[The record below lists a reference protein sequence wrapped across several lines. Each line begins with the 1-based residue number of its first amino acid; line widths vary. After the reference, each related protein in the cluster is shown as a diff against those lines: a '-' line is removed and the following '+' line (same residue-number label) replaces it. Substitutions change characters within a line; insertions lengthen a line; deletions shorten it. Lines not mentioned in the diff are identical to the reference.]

1 MLYPLSY
8 EGRATSSY
16 LFAAPRRLAGSI
28 VVEMPKVLVIDDDP
42 VIVELLRVNFEIEGF
57 EVVSA
62 GDGREGFDR
71 ARADRPDVVLSDIMM
86 PRFDGLQLLSRLKKD
101 PATKSLPVILLSA
114 KAQNAEVQQ
123 GLDMGA
129 DDYVTKPF
137 DPLELIDRVN
147 AVLAKSR
154 R

>member
-1 MLYPLSY
+1 
-8 EGRATSSY
+8 
-16 LFAAPRRLAGSI
+16 
-28 VVEMPKVLVIDDDP
+28 MPKVLVIDDDP

-62 GDGREGFDR
+62 GDGREGYER
-71 ARADRPDVVLSDIMM
+71 ARSERPDLVLSDIMM
-86 PRFDGLQLLSRLKKD
+86 PRFDGLQLLSMLKRD
-101 PATKSLPVILLSA
+101 PATRSLPVILLSA

-123 GLDMGA
+123 GLELGA

-147 AVLAKSR
+147 AVLAKAR